1 MSSVRDETHEKS
13 ENQPPPHMPKCSLL
27 LIALICL
34 LSCSSPQTETA
45 QETTPLTEL
54 PQIEP
59 SRELII
65 ENIGIPLQWGE
76 LTSQNG
82 EWVYIIPCYKEREV
96 QTIGI
101 SRIDGQAAISQNTG
115 TEGQW
120 YAIRRIE
127 KQHDSLIFHTVLPF
141 DTSATT
147 LFTFRYIDEPKS
159 MARWNRIDG
168 PDYEVSQYYVSTP
181 DTLKYER
188 VMEACHDL

>member
-1 MSSVRDETHEKS
+1 MSSVRDGTHEKS
-13 ENQPPPHMPKCSLL
+13 KNQPPLHMTKRSLP

-34 LSCSSPQTETA
+34 LSCSSPKRETA
-45 QETTPLTEL
+45 QGTAQRIKPPKKEL
-54 PQIEP
+54 
-59 SRELII
+59 SGELSI
-65 ENIGIPLQWGE
+65 ENIGIPLHWTE

-82 EWVYIIPCYKEREV
+82 DWIYLIPCYKEREV
-96 QTIGI
+96 QTIEI

-127 KQHDSLIFHTVLPF
+127 KQYDSFIFHTVLPF
-141 DTSATT
+141 DTPAST
-147 LFTFRYIDEPKS
+147 LFTFRYIDEPSS
-159 MARWNRIDG
+159 MARWNKIDG

-188 VMEACHDL
+188 VM